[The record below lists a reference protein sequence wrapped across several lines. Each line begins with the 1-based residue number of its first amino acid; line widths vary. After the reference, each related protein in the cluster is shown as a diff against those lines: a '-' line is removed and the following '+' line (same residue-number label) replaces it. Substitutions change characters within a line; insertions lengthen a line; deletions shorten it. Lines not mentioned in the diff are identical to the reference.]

1 MRALN
6 ARPLSSFPKIWRFL
20 PQEFV
25 PIERTAPA
33 AKAPDGMVRIPANPA
48 FRFDVHGIE
57 IEGAD
62 DIGVDVQYPGDDSPR
77 RHHAQTLSIPEFYI
91 DKFQDEHTRGHASR
105 RQLLSPARIAMVF
118 PLRLQTQ
125 RTRQVPADRP
135 VQRSRR
141 YVGLS
146 LCQGCA
152 IGHNSGCR
160 CSVLPATT

>member
-6 ARPLSSFPKIWRFL
+6 ARPLSFFPKIWRFL
-20 PQEFV
+20 PQEIV

-91 DKFQDEHTRGHASR
+91 DEFQDEHTRAATLRGGSYYRPSGSR
-105 RQLLSPARIAMVF
+105 WYFPSAYKLNEHGKYLLIA
-118 PLRLQTQ
+118 PSK
-125 RTRQVPADRP
+125 DRA
-135 VQRSRR
+135 
-141 YVGLS
+141 GTL
-146 LCQGCA
+146 GF
-152 IGHNSGCR
+152 R
-160 CSVLPATT
+160 CVKDAQ